1 MNALIKRRLIILF
14 PIVIFAYFL
23 TFSEDESITKTEIAN
38 AEKLIGL
45 SFDDAERDS
54 MIDGLNEQLENYKV
68 VREFH
73 LQNSVMPAVLF
84 NPIPTGFKFEE
95 DQKPI
100 QFSDYSY
107 SKLPKNIDDLAF
119 YSVGELAELIKTNQI
134 Y

>member
-1 MNALIKRRLIILF
+1 MNASVKKQLIILV
-14 PIVIFAYFL
+14 PIVLFACVL
-23 TFSEDESITKTEIAN
+23 VFSEDESITKTEIAS

-95 DQKPI
+95 DQKPM
-100 QFSDYSY
+100 QFSDYSDTKAA
-107 SKLPKNIDDLAF
+107 SNSRRTCILL
-119 YSVGELAELIKTNQI
+119 SR
-134 Y
+134 